1 MNKKQKNAWRK
12 HRIKKKKFEER
23 LKAAKAGKA
32 PSK

>member
-23 LKAAKAGKA
+23 LQAAKSGKVA
-32 PSK
+32 SK